1 MFDSIY
7 THYIYSIMFL
17 ASKQATWTENI
28 DKQEDSKKFKGILH
42 ESLMRSK
49 DHYEMMVFITL
60 VKFKKKAESVA
71 EFGNQLLKNLPPGV
85 KVREIFWTL
94 GEFDSIW
101 IIDAPSEKEIF
112 QLFLRGG
119 GLEYIDTKTLVGM
132 KREDA
137 LKLLT

>member
-1 MFDSIY
+1 M
-7 THYIYSIMFL
+7 
-17 ASKQATWTENI
+17 TENR

-42 ESLMRSK
+42 ESLKRLK
-49 DHYEMMVFITL
+49 DHYEIMIFITL

-71 EFGNQLLKNLPPGV
+71 EFGNQLLKNLPSGV
-85 KVREIFWTL
+85 KVRAIYWTL
-94 GEFDSIW
+94 GEFDSVW

-132 KREDA
+132 NREDA
-137 LKLLT
+137 LKLLM

>member
-1 MFDSIY
+1 
-7 THYIYSIMFL
+7 
-17 ASKQATWTENI
+17 
-28 DKQEDSKKFKGILH
+28 
-42 ESLMRSK
+42 MRLK

-71 EFGNQLLKNLPPGV
+71 EFGNQLLKNLPSGV

-137 LKLLT
+137 LKLLK